1 MISRCIEDVRAI
13 ERFAGTGL
21 IDLVRITLLLAGIT
35 ALLFNANP
43 RLAAIALLPTIPLMY
58 RPSSFQT
65 TYEGVWT
72 GFAKNGDGSNIPP
85 LDCTD
90 QAAIKDLYNLKP
102 VKK

>member
-1 MISRCIEDVRAI
+1 RVDE
-13 ERFAGTGL
+13 
-21 IDLVRITLLLAGIT
+21 LLDQ
-35 ALLFNANP
+35 
-43 RLAAIALLPTIPLMY
+43 AAVSKDKDEQIQIYTEINKIWLSELPTIPLMY